1 MRSYKQWKT
10 RIWTQ
15 SVTWGWLTPPPKTTA
30 GNKPLQPQ
38 EITTLHFHLKRLS
51 LHFSE
56 SGNKTLYIS
65 RRCKRSP
72 FRENGFFLWFN
83 EKVGY
88 VHRKLWLAQWWSARF
103 PFLGPQVQNRTKSI
117 HFVWEKAPSSASIGH
132 WSIGHWFSKLTFSEE
147 QSASATFI
155 HTHPIHLFVLR
166 RLAQ

>member
-1 MRSYKQWKT
+1 MRNYKQWKT

-30 GNKPLQPQ
+30 GNKPLLPQ

-56 SGNKTLYIS
+56 SGNKPLYTS

-72 FRENGFFLWFN
+72 FRENGFFLWFH
-83 EKVGY
+83 EKFGY
-88 VHRKLWLAQWWSARF
+88 VLRKPWLAQWWSARF
-103 PFLGPQVQNRTKSI
+103 PFLGPQVQNRTSSI
-117 HFVWEKAPSSASIGH
+117 HFVWKKAPSSATIGD
-132 WSIGHWFSKLTFSEE
+132 WVSKWTFSGE
-147 QSASATFI
+147 QSATFI